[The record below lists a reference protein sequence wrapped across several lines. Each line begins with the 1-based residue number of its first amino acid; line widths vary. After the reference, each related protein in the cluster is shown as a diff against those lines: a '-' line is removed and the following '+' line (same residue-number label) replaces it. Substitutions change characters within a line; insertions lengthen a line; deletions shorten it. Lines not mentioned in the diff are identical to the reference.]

1 MIIQVRGTS
10 GSGKTTIVR
19 NIMELFPPENKKP
32 VMRTG
37 RKQPIAYRFRHPVP
51 EHKELAVI
59 GHYETKCGGCDT
71 ISTPGQ
77 SYPII
82 FELIRRNA
90 EEGRNVLFE
99 GLLISGDLKWS
110 SQLKD
115 LDFRII
121 ELTTS
126 LDECLE
132 SINTRRKARLEGSGK
147 EFTPVDPNNTSSKHA
162 LIQRCNEKLNREHG
176 IVIEKLSRE
185 DAFNRIK
192 ELLNV

>member
-1 MIIQVRGTS
+1 
-10 GSGKTTIVR
+10 
-19 NIMELFPPENKKP
+19 MELYPNKRP
-32 VMRTG
+32 VMRIG
-37 RKQPIAYRFRHPVP
+37 RKRPIAYRLGIKP
-51 EHKELAVI
+51 ELAVI

-90 EEGRNVLFE
+90 EDGRNVLFE
-99 GLLISGDLKWS
+99 GLLISGDVKWS

-126 LDECLE
+126 LVDCLE
-132 SINTRRKARLEGSGK
+132 SVNQRRLLRLEGR
-147 EFTPVDPNNTSSKHA
+147 FTPVNPLNTEVKHK
-162 LIQRCNEKLNREHG
+162 LIQKSCEKLNKEFG
-176 IVIEKLSRE
+176 IPVERLSRE
-185 DAFNRIK
+185 EAFTRVG

>member
-1 MIIQVRGTS
+1 MIIQIRGTS
-10 GSGKTTIVR
+10 GSGKSTIVR
-19 NIMELFPPENKKP
+19 NIMNLFPQESIKP
-32 VMRTG
+32 VMRED
-37 RKQPIAYRFRHPVP
+37 RKRPIAYRLKHFAGAPDI
-51 EHKELAVI
+51 AII

-90 EEGRNVLFE
+90 LEGRNVLFE
-99 GLLISGDLKWS
+99 GLLISGDAKWS
-110 SQLKD
+110 SALND
-115 LDFRII
+115 LDFTII

-132 SINTRRKARLEGSGK
+132 SINERRKMRFEKSNK
-147 EFTPVDPNNTSSKHA
+147 EFTPVNPVNTQIKFS
-162 LIQRCNEKLNREHG
+162 LIQRCNKKLNQEFN
-176 IVIEKLSRE
+176 IPVEKLSRE
-185 DAFNRIK
+185 DAYNRVR

>member
-10 GSGKTTIVR
+10 GSGKSTIVKNVMALYR
-19 NIMELFPPENKKP
+19 NVRP

-37 RKQPIAYRFRHPVP
+37 RKRPIAYRCGVKP
-51 EHKELAVI
+51 EELTII

-90 EEGRNVLFE
+90 TDGRNVLFE
-99 GLLISGDLKWS
+99 GLLISGDVKWS
-110 SQLKD
+110 SKLND

-126 LDECLE
+126 LEECLD
-132 SINTRRKARLEGSGK
+132 SVNTRRKLRLE
-147 EFTPVDPNNTSSKHA
+147 EDYTPVNPLNTETKHK
-162 LIQRCNEKLNREHG
+162 LIQRSCEKLNKEFGIPVERLGREAAMNK
-176 IVIEKLSRE
+176 IREWLS
-185 DAFNRIK
+185 
-192 ELLNV
+192 V